1 MIHHC
6 KSSSGRNTSK
16 GEKPKDILCLNSSSL
31 FCIVVIFFFF
41 LFFPSSFSPPL
52 SSTQFPSD
60 LLMVFNHQPD
70 SETHLSNLV
79 WSMLSLS
86 GPVDLIPCAVREA
99 FFFSCSLVLVL
110 FVTLSKQPWALF
122 SPLPGH
128 LLEASGNQ
136 VQAPTSRAFMLK
148 FAATLPPTLAFVILP
163 RCTSLC
169 TRYEKDL
176 NSTIR
181 LLKLWWDW
189 VTLSPLNIDMYQPFP
204 IFLC

>member
-1 MIHHC
+1 M
-6 KSSSGRNTSK
+6 
-16 GEKPKDILCLNSSSL
+16 
-31 FCIVVIFFFF
+31 
-41 LFFPSSFSPPL
+41 PPL
-52 SSTQFPSD
+52 FWTPFQRVLP
-60 LLMVFNHQPD
+60 LILNHQPD
-70 SETHLSNLV
+70 SGLTSQIWCSVLC
-79 WSMLSLS
+79 LS
-86 GPVDLIPCAVREA
+86 GPVDLVPCTVREVS
-99 FFFSCSLVLVL
+99 FFFCFLVLVL

-169 TRYEKDL
+169 TRYERGL
-176 NSTIR
+176 NSTIS
-181 LLKLWWDW
+181 LLKLWWAR
-189 VTLSPLNIDMYQPFP
+189 VTLSPLNIDMYQSAP

>member
-1 MIHHC
+1 MGLAADIEPSAWFWDSPP
-6 KSSSGRNTSK
+6 KSGAEQCAVSRWPCWSDT
-16 GEKPKDILCLNSSSL
+16 LCSQGS
-31 FCIVVIFFFF
+31 F
-41 LFFPSSFSPPL
+41 LFFCF
-52 SSTQFPSD
+52 
-60 LLMVFNHQPD
+60 
-70 SETHLSNLV
+70 
-79 WSMLSLS
+79 
-86 GPVDLIPCAVREA
+86 
-99 FFFSCSLVLVL
+99 LVLVL

-169 TRYEKDL
+169 TRYERGL
-176 NSTIR
+176 NSTIS
-181 LLKLWWDW
+181 LLKLWWAR
-189 VTLSPLNIDMYQPFP
+189 VTLSPLNIDMYQSAP